1 MVPLKWEK
9 LQVRRIEWS
18 PGEVTPRLFS
28 GGEVG
33 GAACFLDRHRRAP
46 RKTRG
51 LRASA
56 GDMGRSGFRVHSM
69 GG

>member
-9 LQVRRIEWS
+9 LRVRRIEWS
-18 PGEVTPRLFS
+18 PGEVTPRLFP
-28 GGEVG
+28 GGEG